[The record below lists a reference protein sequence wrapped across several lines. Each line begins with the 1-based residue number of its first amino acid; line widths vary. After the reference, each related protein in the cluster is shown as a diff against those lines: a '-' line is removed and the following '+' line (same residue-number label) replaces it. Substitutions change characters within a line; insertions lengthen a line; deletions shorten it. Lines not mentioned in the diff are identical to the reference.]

1 MINLTPAAGRG
12 FFMKEF
18 KIGDR
23 VKFKDAVGEGLVVKT
38 VGSKIWVQ
46 DGFGFDRV
54 YEAIDLLP
62 IAEEIDIGHLTVKDK
77 PFAKS
82 RPASQQVDRLII
94 DLHSHELLDTTHGM
108 KPYDI
113 LNYQIQ
119 CAVDTIDEAR
129 RRNISKVLIIHG
141 KGKGRLQEEVHDM
154 LRRMG
159 GNEFYFADYKE
170 GGYGATEVR
179 LMGRA

>member
-12 FFMKEF
+12 FFMMDF

-23 VKFKDAVGEGLVVKT
+23 VKFKDAAGEGQVVKII
-38 VGSKIWVQ
+38 GSQIWVQ
-46 DGFGFDRV
+46 DGFGFDRA
-54 YEAIDLLP
+54 YEAFELILKEQEL
-62 IAEEIDIGHLTVKDK
+62 EVGHVPVKDK
-77 PFAKS
+77 PLAKS
-82 RPASQQVDRLII
+82 GPAQQQVDRLII
-94 DLHSHELLDTTHGM
+94 DLHSHELLESKQGM
-108 KPYDI
+108 TRFDI
-113 LNYQIQ
+113 LNYQIR
-119 CAVDTIDEAR
+119 CAADTIHEAR

-154 LRRMG
+154 LRLMG

>member
-1 MINLTPAAGRG
+1 MINITPAIGRG
-12 FFMKEF
+12 FFIMEF

-38 VGSKIWVQ
+38 DGSEIWVQ
-46 DGFGFDRV
+46 DSFGFEEV
-54 YEAIDLLP
+54 YEAIDLLL
-62 IAEEIDIGHLTVKDK
+62 IGAEIDIGHLIVKDETS
-77 PFAKS
+77 AKC
-82 RPASQQVDRLII
+82 RPASQQVGRLTI
-94 DLHSHELLDTTHGM
+94 DLHSHELLDTTNGM

-119 CAVDTIDEAR
+119 CAADTIKEAR

-154 LRRMG
+154 LRRLG
-159 GNEFYFADYKE
+159 GNEFYFANYKE